1 MDEKKPMSAAER
13 KRKSRAK
20 KKASDPEYQTKENKR
35 IEAIRKNRIRGMN
48 AQQKKHISLRQHCVR
63 GKVELKRMKM
73 ML

>member
-35 IEAIRKNRIRGMN
+35 IEAIRKNRIRGLN
-48 AQQKKHISLRQHCVR
+48 SQQKKHIRLMQQLRKR
-63 GKVELKRMKM
+63 KSRMKM